1 MQSRRSPALLKLTRS
16 LVILAVVGQCR
27 SVAVETPE
35 PASLLRPRDVN
46 PHPYRNPYEGIA
58 IFDRN
63 LATNSEKFSQNLLN
77 QGPVQ
82 FPRVR
87 DGSAVNG
94 LPYPYEALALKERQ
108 QKMGRFAGADSPI
121 VKPAYQALA
130 KHAAR
135 LLGKGY
141 NHVDNIDLLNEAATD
156 VKKNY
161 VFSYAVKDSASGD
174 DFSHTQ
180 QQQMDGAVKGSYK
193 VQLPDGRMQIVKY
206 IADNN
211 GYRADVTYENEPV
224 ATRQSAP
231 VVNPSTPVAYG
242 YYQMPAGVE
251 QQQHFQQQHLQQQ
264 QQQQQEQQQQQQYII
279 NQQQR
284 QLYYPATQSQ
294 IPAPFYPAQLRPG
307 DVKIHS
313 YNTAPHAGS
322 VIASTT
328 TQATPVVGGT
338 YLATFP
344 APANLAYIATPSSP
358 SPITGTVAML
368 TTGAPLPAYRDIHV
382 PPPAPVQPI
391 GVAFASAGRRTTVY
405 TGAGTRNALP
415 AGPVRLQ
422 QTVYHQVQPTFIAD
436 GGQGGVA
443 GNLNYV
449 QGYVQIP
456 ATENRVYRRNT
467 DRSTEV
473 LPKGHDQ
480 RSLDHDL
487 SKKSQTKRHEQHQKG
502 SASA

>member
-1 MQSRRSPALLKLTRS
+1 MQSRRSPVGKLARS
-16 LVILAVVGQCR
+16 LVILAIVGQCL

-87 DGSAVNG
+87 DGSAVNE
-94 LPYPYEALALKERQ
+94 LAYPYEALALKERQ

-141 NHVDNIDLLNEAATD
+141 QVDDIDFLNEAATD

-161 VFSYAVKDSASGD
+161 VFSYAVKDTASGD

-224 ATRQSAP
+224 AAVQPVP
-231 VVNPSTPVAYG
+231 VVSPSTPAAYG
-242 YYQMPAGVE
+242 YYQMAAVG
-251 QQQHFQQQHLQQQ
+251 QQQ
-264 QQQQQEQQQQQQYII
+264 QQQQQQHQQQYII

-328 TQATPVVGGT
+328 TQATPASEGGT

-344 APANLAYIATPSSP
+344 APANLAYIATPSSS
-358 SPITGTVAML
+358 SPITGTVL

-405 TGAGTRNALP
+405 TGTGPRNTLP

-436 GGQGGVA
+436 AGQGGVTGA
-443 GNLNYV
+443 SNLNYI

-456 ATENRVYRRNT
+456 TNENRVYRRNT

-473 LPKGHDQ
+473 LPNGHGQ

-487 SKKSQTKRHEQHQKG
+487 SKKSQTKRHEQLQKASSV
-502 SASA
+502 SA